1 MEAVC
6 FVPEGL
12 LVTNEDRDVF
22 LFRYENFTEMNGA
35 R

>member
-12 LVTNEDRDVF
+12 LTTNEDRDVF
-22 LFRYENFTEMNGA
+22 LFRYEDFTEVK
-35 R
+35 